1 MSDNDKCHILI
12 GGWSIGLLDMFRTKS
27 YLYIIILKMFFFFN
41 EVLNLSLYI
50 YKLGGGDLKVF
61 IGLHN

>member
-12 GGWSIGLLDMFRTKS
+12 GGWSLGLLDMFRTKS

-50 YKLGGGDLKVF
+50 
-61 IGLHN
+61 